1 MALLLRGASAFG
13 LRLAANFG
21 IGFRREA
28 SSKGRAINVVVDAG
42 LRSSLRLD
50 GKYRRARCFL
60 PEGVGLDDEGALR
73 AAVEAAI
80 PPLALADY
88 AVAVE
93 AKDGAAA
100 RATVVGAAPAALETD
115 DAPSVAA
122 WRARCDETD
131 VVSFHDFGLRV
142 GEAPAAAKARR
153 APVAAEA
160 PVADVAEGA
169 SPKGRAVKVVVDA
182 GLRSS
187 LRLVGKHRRARV
199 FLPEGVGLDDERA
212 LRAAIEATIPPL
224 ALADYA
230 VAVEE
235 KDGAAARA
243 TVVGAGSAAAVAA
256 EDAVSPSFAGASY
269 QMVSWYHFFEAP
281 LDDGAVDAVVASL
294 AAEWRGLG
302 VVGRAYAAPEGINA
316 QLAVPAPS
324 LDALAAGHARRFA
337 RLGAAAPPLNYDERV
352 DPADFAARPPFKAL
366 HVRRRERV
374 VADDGGADGLDLR
387 DCGDELAPDAW
398 HAALGGDFAAGAG
411 GGGAPVVL
419 DVRNHY
425 ESAVGTFAGATAL
438 GTETFKDT
446 YEALDGALAGKP
458 KDEPV
463 YMFCTGGI
471 RCVKAG
477 SYVKQALGFEHVKR
491 LEGGVVNYTR
501 HLKENAASL
510 EETSRFRGV
519 NYVFND
525 RVGEAVTAEAP
536 DLTAAPLDPRAA
548 EALHAARR
556 PARDDAVD
564 AYAAAHSSREPA
576 VVEACR
582 LDALARYPAAAHMCS
597 GHAQGLLL
605 ATLCRLMRCE
615 SALELGTFCGY
626 GTLWLASATK
636 TKVVTVDRDPRAAAV
651 AASHFARA
659 AREEAW
665 AAVVQVDADRA
676 DYLASDRAVDD
687 GPHDLIYVDCDKKGY
702 AKIFDA
708 ILDRGLLKPGGAAV
722 FDNTLWKGKVVD
734 GATGMTPAEE
744 AAVLERARD
753 DAARDGRDDPERDAK
768 RALKAAKRDRAI
780 QQALHEFNV
789 KLRKDARVD
798 QLLLPL
804 RDGLTVVTRVT

>member
-1 MALLLRGASAFG
+1 MCALLLRGASAFG
-13 LRLAANFG
+13 LRLAASANFG

-88 AVAVE
+88 AVDVE
-93 AKDGAAA
+93 K
-100 RATVVGAAPAALETD
+100 TAPAAQR
-115 DAPSVAA
+115 P
-122 WRARCDETD
+122 CDETD
-131 VVSFHDFGLRV
+131 VVSFHDFARR
-142 GEAPAAAKARR
+142 EAPAAA

-199 FLPEGVGLDDERA
+199 FLPEG
-212 LRAAIEATIPPL
+212 
-224 ALADYA
+224 
-230 VAVEE
+230 
-235 KDGAAARA
+235 
-243 TVVGAGSAAAVAA
+243 
-256 EDAVSPSFAGASY
+256 
-269 QMVSWYHFFEAP
+269 MVSWYHFFEAP

-294 AAEWRGLG
+294 AASGAASASPAPRGAG
-302 VVGRAYAAPEGINA
+302 ATPSSP
-316 QLAVPAPS
+316 VPAPS

-337 RLGAAAPPLNYDERV
+337 ARRGAAAAELRRARL
-352 DPADFAARPPFKAL
+352 PADFAAPPS
-366 HVRRRERV
+366 RRCTRAAPAV
-374 VADDGGADGLDLR
+374 VADDGGAGLDLR

-398 HAALGGDFAAGAG
+398 HAALGGDFSGGGG

-446 YEALDGALAGKP
+446 YAALDGALAGKP

-501 HLKENAASL
+501 HLRENAASL

-536 DLTAAPLDPRAA
+536 DLAAAPLDPRAA
-548 EALHAARR
+548 EAPRRAAA
-556 PARDDAVD
+556 ARDDAVD

-576 VVEACR
+576 VVGRLDQGRTRAKFPTSKAR

-605 ATLCRLMRCE
+605 ATLCRLVRCE

-636 TKVVTVDRDPRAAAV
+636 TRVVTVDRDPRAAV

-676 DYLASDRAVDD
+676 DYLASDGRRRAAR
-687 GPHDLIYVDCDKKGY
+687 PHVDCDKKGY

-744 AAVLERARD
+744 AAVLQRARD

-804 RDGLTVVTRVT
+804 RDGLTVVTRVI

>member
-1 MALLLRGASAFG
+1 MCALLLRGASAFG
-13 LRLAANFG
+13 LRLAASAFG

-93 AKDGAAA
+93 
-100 RATVVGAAPAALETD
+100 
-115 DAPSVAA
+115 
-122 WRARCDETD
+122 
-131 VVSFHDFGLRV
+131 
-142 GEAPAAAKARR
+142 
-153 APVAAEA
+153 
-160 PVADVAEGA
+160 
-169 SPKGRAVKVVVDA
+169 
-182 GLRSS
+182 
-187 LRLVGKHRRARV
+187 
-199 FLPEGVGLDDERA
+199 
-212 LRAAIEATIPPL
+212 
-224 ALADYA
+224 
-230 VAVEE
+230 E

-243 TVVGAGSAAAVAA
+243 TVVGAGVAAAVA

-352 DPADFAARPPFKAL
+352 SPADFAARPPFKAL

-398 HAALGGDFAAGAG
+398 HAALGGDFGAG
-411 GGGAPVVL
+411 DFSGGGAPVVL

-501 HLKENAASL
+501 HLRETAASL

-744 AAVLERARD
+744 AAVLDRARD

>member
-1 MALLLRGASAFG
+1 MCALLLRGASAFG
-13 LRLAANFG
+13 LRLAASANFG

-60 PEGVGLDDEGALR
+60 PEGVGLDDEGTLR

-88 AVAVE
+88 AVDVE
-93 AKDGAAA
+93 A
-100 RATVVGAAPAALETD
+100 
-115 DAPSVAA
+115 
-122 WRARCDETD
+122 
-131 VVSFHDFGLRV
+131 
-142 GEAPAAAKARR
+142 
-153 APVAAEA
+153 
-160 PVADVAEGA
+160 
-169 SPKGRAVKVVVDA
+169 
-182 GLRSS
+182 
-187 LRLVGKHRRARV
+187 
-199 FLPEGVGLDDERA
+199 
-212 LRAAIEATIPPL
+212 
-224 ALADYA
+224 
-230 VAVEE
+230 

-256 EDAVSPSFAGASY
+256 EDAASPSFAGASY

-302 VVGRAYAAPEGINA
+302 VVGRAYAAPEGVNA

-337 RLGAAAPPLNYDERV
+337 KLGAAAPPLNYDERV

-398 HAALGGDFAAGAG
+398 HAALGGDFSGGGGG

-446 YEALDGALAGKP
+446 YAALDGALAGKP
-458 KDEPV
+458 RDEPV

-501 HLKENAASL
+501 HLKETAASL

-536 DLTAAPLDPRAA
+536 DLAAAPLDPRAA